1 MCYVIRNGT
10 REQLAGGSDGRQVRE
25 SAPHAGNSFSLAGCP
40 GLDAAYNHRCLSI
53 PPSPCLRK
61 TWFMSIARAPLAV
74 IPGRPAVLVAV
85 TVCVTA
91 SLVAA
96 AWHWQTGGISG
107 PAGRPA
113 VSAQQNAVPERVAVH
128 ALGRLEPASRIL
140 ELSPE
145 SGNEGATIRE
155 LLVQEGDDVESGAV
169 LAVLDNFVR
178 REASVAEARA
188 ALDAAR
194 ARLAQV
200 KAGAKAGDIAAQEA
214 AVALTR
220 QQSTVV
226 SRELDRA
233 RELHQRKA
241 LSDDDLDAK
250 QWELDRLVI
259 ETQRGSGLLDS
270 LREVRETDVQA
281 AAAEVARAEAVLA
294 SAATQ
299 LAASRIHAPVAGRIL
314 RIQVRPGERLGSDGV
329 LELGDVRQMHA
340 VAEVFEADVSLL
352 REGLS
357 AEVVVD
363 GSGARLKGTVVE
375 IGQLVARKVVLTNDP
390 VSDTDARVVEVR
402 VLLDAESSAKV
413 ERLSNARVEVNISL
427 IAD

>member
-1 MCYVIRNGT
+1 
-10 REQLAGGSDGRQVRE
+10 
-25 SAPHAGNSFSLAGCP
+25 
-40 GLDAAYNHRCLSI
+40 
-53 PPSPCLRK
+53 
-61 TWFMSIARAPLAV
+61 
-74 IPGRPAVLVAV
+74 
-85 TVCVTA
+85 
-91 SLVAA
+91 
-96 AWHWQTGGISG
+96 
-107 PAGRPA
+107 
-113 VSAQQNAVPERVAVH
+113 VH

-226 SRELDRA
+226 SKELDRA

-314 RIQVRPGERLGSDGV
+314 RHSGSARRTTWQRWSTGI
-329 LELGDVRQMHA
+329 GDVRQMHA

-352 REGLS
+352 REGLN
-357 AEVVVD
+357 AEVIVD
-363 GSGARLKGTVVE
+363 GSGARLNGTVVE

-427 IAD
+427 TAD

>member
-1 MCYVIRNGT
+1 
-10 REQLAGGSDGRQVRE
+10 
-25 SAPHAGNSFSLAGCP
+25 
-40 GLDAAYNHRCLSI
+40 
-53 PPSPCLRK
+53 
-61 TWFMSIARAPLAV
+61 MSIARAPLAV
-74 IPGRPAVLVAV
+74 IPGRRAVLAAV
-85 TVCVTA
+85 VVCVTI
-91 SLVAA
+91 SLLATG
-96 AWHWQTGGISG
+96 WLWQRSGIS
-107 PAGRPA
+107 AGAGLSSVP
-113 VSAQQNAVPERVAVH
+113 AQQNAVAERVAVH

-145 SGNEGATIRE
+145 SGNEGTTIRE
-155 LLVQEGDDVESGAV
+155 LLVQEGEDVESGAV

-194 ARLAQV
+194 AKLAQV

-214 AVALTR
+214 ALALTR

-226 SRELDRA
+226 RKELDRA

-241 LSDDDLDAK
+241 LSDDDLDGK
-250 QWELDRLVI
+250 QWELDRLMI
-259 ETQRGSGLLDS
+259 ESQRGSGLLDS
-270 LREVRETDVQA
+270 LREVRETDVEA
-281 AAAEVARAEAVLA
+281 AAAEVARAEAILT
-294 SAATQ
+294 SAETQ

-314 RIQVRPGERLGSDGV
+314 RIHVRPGERLGTDGV

-352 REGLS
+352 REGLN

-363 GSGARLKGTVVE
+363 GSGDRLRGTVVE
-375 IGQLVARKVVLTNDP
+375 IGHVVARKVVLTNDP

-402 VLLDAESSAKV
+402 VSLDAESSGKV
-413 ERLSNARVEVNISL
+413 ARLSNARVEVNIDL
-427 IAD
+427 TVD

>member
-1 MCYVIRNGT
+1 M
-10 REQLAGGSDGRQVRE
+10 
-25 SAPHAGNSFSLAGCP
+25 
-40 GLDAAYNHRCLSI
+40 
-53 PPSPCLRK
+53 
-61 TWFMSIARAPLAV
+61 
-74 IPGRPAVLVAV
+74 
-85 TVCVTA
+85 
-91 SLVAA
+91 
-96 AWHWQTGGISG
+96 
-107 PAGRPA
+107 
-113 VSAQQNAVPERVAVH
+113 PERVAVH

-226 SRELDRA
+226 SKELDRA

-314 RIQVRPGERLGSDGV
+314 RHSGSARRTTWQRWSTGI
-329 LELGDVRQMHA
+329 GDVRQMHA

-352 REGLS
+352 REGLN
-357 AEVVVD
+357 AEVIVD
-363 GSGARLKGTVVE
+363 GSGARLNGTVVE

-427 IAD
+427 TAD

>member
-1 MCYVIRNGT
+1 
-10 REQLAGGSDGRQVRE
+10 
-25 SAPHAGNSFSLAGCP
+25 
-40 GLDAAYNHRCLSI
+40 
-53 PPSPCLRK
+53 
-61 TWFMSIARAPLAV
+61 MSIARAPLAA

-107 PAGRPA
+107 TAGRPA

-427 IAD
+427 TAD

>member
-1 MCYVIRNGT
+1 M
-10 REQLAGGSDGRQVRE
+10 
-25 SAPHAGNSFSLAGCP
+25 
-40 GLDAAYNHRCLSI
+40 
-53 PPSPCLRK
+53 
-61 TWFMSIARAPLAV
+61 AV
-74 IPGRPAVLVAV
+74 IPGRRAILV
-85 TVCVTA
+85 TVVVCVSA
-91 SLVAA
+91 SLFAA
-96 AWHWQTGGISG
+96 AWHWQSSGISRQG
-107 PAGRPA
+107 GLPSAPALQDA
-113 VSAQQNAVPERVAVH
+113 EPERVAVH

-155 LLVQEGDDVESGAV
+155 LLVREGDDVEAGAV

-194 ARLAQV
+194 AKLAQV

-226 SRELDRA
+226 RRELDRA

-250 QWELDRLVI
+250 QWELDRLLI

-270 LREVRETDVQA
+270 LREIRETDVQA

-294 SAATQ
+294 SAETQ

-314 RIQVRPGERLGSDGV
+314 RIHIRVGERPGSDGV

-352 REGLS
+352 REGLN

-363 GSGARLKGTVVE
+363 GSGVRLQGTVVE

-402 VLLDAESSAKV
+402 VSLDADSSGKV
-413 ERLSNARVEVNISL
+413 ARLSNARVEVTINLSE
-427 IAD
+427 D